1 MFRELT
7 RKNKQISNEEC
18 IEILKRETRGILS
31 VNGDD
36 GYPYGTPMNHFY
48 RAEDGC
54 IYFHCGKFGH
64 RLDAIKHSDKVSF
77 CVYEQGYRDDGEWAL
92 NVRSVVV
99 FGCIE
104 VIDDI
109 NEISAIAVELCRKFT
124 QDEEYIRREIDQH
137 ARATLLLK
145 LTPEHM
151 CGKRVKEE

>member
-31 VNGDD
+31 VNGDG

-64 RLDAIKHSDKVSF
+64 RLDAIKRSNKVSF
-77 CVYEQGYRDDGEWAL
+77 CVYEQGYRNDGEWAF

-99 FGCIE
+99 FGRIE
-104 VIDDI
+104 IVDDMS
-109 NEISAIAVELCRKFT
+109 EIIAITTSLSHKFT
-124 QDEEYIRREIDQH
+124 QDEAYIKGEIEQH

-145 LTPEHM
+145 LIPEHI
-151 CGKRVKEE
+151 CGKKVKEE